1 MLPANPQCP
10 NGIGAAFYDLD
21 GTILNLEYISP
32 RTIAAMEAAT
42 RAGCVNVV
50 CTGRNFPIVPDTL
63 KYGSMDLF
71 ITVNGGQIID
81 PLGNHL
87 LSKAIP
93 KKTALELALGIAE
106 RLGLEPHNDDGFI
119 GYADL
124 KGTDGK
130 QIATI
135 VHVDTVPVG
144 TGWVGSPYEVIRKD
158 GCIVGRGVA
167 DASYL
172 DKLINL
178 YR

>member
-1 MLPANPQCP
+1 MRTETCRRALL
-10 NGIGAAFYDLD
+10 GAVAAVSLLAAGCASLTYSSPRALD
-21 GTILNLEYISP
+21 GVEI
-32 RTIAAMEAAT
+32 
-42 RAGCVNVV
+42 
-50 CTGRNFPIVPDTL
+50 
-63 KYGSMDLF
+63 
-71 ITVNGGQIID
+71 
-81 PLGNHL
+81 
-87 LSKAIP
+87 
-93 KKTALELALGIAE
+93 
-106 RLGLEPHNDDGFI
+106 
-119 GYADL
+119 

-135 VHVDTVPVG
+135 GHVDTVPVG